1 MLARA
6 AIDGFELSPGRRDD
20 ARLIVSELVS
30 NALRHGH
37 GSITLLLSRS
47 DDGALRGAVVD
58 DGDGFQPPHNG
69 RRTDMCEGGWGL
81 TIVDRLSERWG
92 IAKGAARVWFQMPA
106 EGPA

>member
-1 MLARA
+1 MEEDRRRGEDA
-6 AIDGFELSPGRRDD
+6 GGRS
-20 ARLIVSELVS
+20 ARLIRAPL
-30 NALRHGH
+30 
-37 GSITLLLSRS
+37 
-47 DDGALRGAVVD
+47 GAVVD